1 METKMSGLSREMIIH
16 PGETLREVLEGRNM
30 SQQELA
36 LRTGMTPK
44 HISTVL
50 NGEKNISVNFAKKLE
65 YALTIDAEFWIGL
78 QALYDREL
86 LDFNELHS
94 ISQEEMDIFKS
105 MKEAFNFIVKNA
117 FIPVIKQTEQ
127 NILELRKYLN
137 VSNLTCIPSLVSSG
151 AFRAQTKL
159 DYNPYVLFAWQRIC
173 ESLAANNST
182 PIMSYEDQNKKLISI
197 CSKIKELSLLP
208 QEKFIPKLQEYF
220 STCGISF
227 VLAPS
232 FKGAPVQGFIKTNPD
247 GKTIISL
254 TFRQKRADIFWF
266 TLFHEIAH
274 FINGDSKQK
283 FLDFESVENFRE
295 TKADTFAQNILID
308 KNAYQDF
315 IRANDFSLKSINTF
329 SKNQNILS
337 SIIIGRLQKDKYLKW
352 SDYSDQ
358 IKKYEIM

>member
-16 PGETLREVLEGRNM
+16 PGETLREVLEERNM

-44 HISTVL
+44 HVSTVL
-50 NGEKNISVNFAKKLE
+50 NGEKNISVSFAKKLE
-65 YALTIDAEFWIGL
+65 YALSIDAEFWIGL

-94 ISQEEMDIFKS
+94 ISQEEINIFKS
-105 MKEAFNFIVKNA
+105 MKEAFCFIVNNA
-117 FIPVIKQTEQ
+117 FIPAIKQTEQ

-151 AFRAQTKL
+151 AFRIQTRT
-159 DYNPYVLFAWQRIC
+159 DYNPYILFAWQKIC
-173 ESLAANNST
+173 QSLAANNST
-182 PIMSYEDQNKKLISI
+182 PILPYDDQVKKLNSI
-197 CSKIKELSLLP
+197 CQQIKELSLLP
-208 QEKFIPKLQEYF
+208 QEKFIPKLQELF

-232 FKGAPVQGFIKTNPD
+232 FKGAPVQGFIKTNPE

-254 TFRQKRADIFWF
+254 TFRQKRADVFWF

-295 TKADTFAQNILID
+295 TKADTFSQNILID
-308 KNAYQDF
+308 KNAYQYF

-352 SDYSDQ
+352 SDYSEQ
-358 IKKYEIM
+358 IEKYEIM